1 MTSRTPSVSP
11 LIFFVTPSYPF
22 FVAPSAL
29 IFVAPS
35 GSEGSLVTCV
45 PWQDKVGGASLRSAG
60 QKRGGLGR
68 AKMGARQENE
78 KGARHGRWMSP
89 SPQVKGLSLLFYPSC

>member
-60 QKRGGLGR
+60 QKRGGSVGQKWGLGR
-68 AKMGARQENE
+68 KMKR
-78 KGARHGRWMSP
+78 
-89 SPQVKGLSLLFYPSC
+89 GLGMADGCLRALR